1 MGLIICA
8 AQTRPV
14 RGDID
19 KNLIDQYHW
28 IELAATNGAQL
39 IVFPEM
45 SITGYEREDAH
56 KFSFSTDDKRLET
69 IKKLSTENKLIIIAG
84 APIQINNS
92 LFIGSFIFQPSS
104 PTLIYTKQF
113 LHDGEEQCFS
123 ASHHFNPT
131 IKLESE
137 NIQLAICADIDHSI
151 HPENAAKNLST
162 LYIPSIFFS
171 PQGIPKAYQ
180 SLALYSKNYQM
191 NILMSNYVGESYG
204 MSAGGQSGFWNNDGH
219 CISSLNDVNAGL
231 LLIEKNGE
239 SWRSKII
246 YE

>member
-14 RGDID
+14 RGDIHN
-19 KNLIDQYHW
+19 NLLDHYHW
-28 IELAATNGAQL
+28 IELAASNGAQL

-56 KFSFSTDDKRLET
+56 KFAFLTDDKRLDT
-69 IKKLSTENKLIIIAG
+69 FKKLSTEKNLIIIAG

-92 LFIGSFIFQPSS
+92 LFIGSFIFQPNS

-113 LHDGEEQCFS
+113 LHDGEEQFFS

-131 IKLESE
+131 INLEPDK
-137 NIQLAICADIDHSI
+137 IQLAICADIDHSI

-171 PQGIPKAYQ
+171 PQGISNAYQ

-204 MSAGGQSGFWNNDGH
+204 MSAGGQSGFWNHHGD
-219 CISSLNDVNAGL
+219 CISFLNDVNSGL
-231 LLIEKNGE
+231 LFIEKKGE
-239 SWRSKII
+239 SWGSKVI